1 MPDKSLQ
8 RIDYLKLLDVIKGF
22 SSTPFVYERLGN
34 LRPLSDRNA
43 IEDRQKA
50 IDDVLDFVRQNDPFP
65 LNGIPDIRQ
74 LLKTV
79 AMQDSVLDSKDFLAI
94 SAFLNACKGLVAS
107 TRKGYEV
114 KPYVRTAFAGVLPL
128 PQILNRIRKTISPD
142 GFVEDTASHE
152 LAKIRSELHT
162 LREKVKRQLEK
173 IMEGDQVGGVLQD
186 TYISIRNGRYV
197 IPLKPNFNQFF
208 QGIVH
213 DYSHSLKTSFV
224 EPMQVVDQNNRIA
237 ILDEEQR
244 EEEKRILKELTDW
257 VRQYRGEV
265 EENLR
270 IVTDLD
276 FYQSLALFSV
286 RFNCVR
292 PQFSSDGST
301 DIRDA
306 LNPFVVL
313 SKKDKAVPI
322 DIVMGADEKAL
333 IVSGPNAGGKTVA
346 LKTIGL
352 LLAMSSSGFFIP
364 ASGTPRVPDI
374 SGVHAIIG
382 DEQDIAT
389 ELSSFTAHVVAI
401 KDMFEQSRG
410 AGLVLIDEIGGG
422 TDPQEASALSM
433 AVVDAFVE
441 KGDRVVV
448 TTHLNLLKGY
458 GYTKPFA
465 VNVAADFDK
474 KTMKPL
480 YKLVYRVAGIS
491 NALKVAE
498 SCNMPDA
505 IIRRSYEYLG
515 KQEAMLNDLVKGLEV
530 EKRVAAEERRK
541 LYLVRQ
547 EASQRLRIIKEKRE
561 EYVRRAEERCE
572 RKVLQLESELREIE
586 KDVRKKERSSLKSAK
601 EHLHLLKN
609 RLLLNEEK
617 TPEPIHVGDNVK
629 VTSVGKEGY
638 VAGIDEARNVAE
650 VVIGNMRL
658 RTSRDELI
666 RIKGKHE
673 PRKGRVEI
681 QVSQIDAPELNVMG
695 MRVDEALREVDRF
708 IDRAI
713 VHGNAKVKIVHG
725 IGTGR
730 LMNAVRNH
738 LSEIQN
744 IKKIVNDTNNSGVT
758 VVELL

>member
-8 RIDYLKLLDVIKGF
+8 RIDYLRLLGVIKGYA
-22 SSTPFVYERLGN
+22 STPFATERLDN
-34 LRPLSDRNA
+34 LRPLADKSE
-43 IEDRQKA
+43 IEERQDA
-50 IDDVLDFVRQNDPFP
+50 TEDVLDFIRENGPFP

-74 LLKTV
+74 VLKAV
-79 AMQDSVLDSKDFLAI
+79 AVKDSILEIKDFLAI
-94 SAFLNACKGLVAS
+94 SEFLNACKGLVAS
-107 TRKGYEV
+107 AKKGYEA
-114 KPYVRTAFAGVLPL
+114 KPYVKTAFLGVHPL
-128 PQILNRIRKTISPD
+128 PQILNRIRKTISPE

-152 LAKIRSELHT
+152 LAKIRSDLYM

-173 IMEGDQVGGVLQD
+173 IMEGDQVRTVLQD
-186 TYISIRNGRYV
+186 TYIAIRNGRYV

-224 EPMQVVDQNNRIA
+224 EPMQVVDQNNHIS

-244 EEEKRILKELTDW
+244 EEEKRILGELTDW
-257 VRQYRGEV
+257 VRQYRREL

-270 IVTDLD
+270 MVADFD
-276 FYQSLALFSV
+276 FYQSLALFTI
-286 RFNCVR
+286 RFNCAR
-292 PQFSSDGST
+292 PQFSQDGST

-313 SKKDKAVPI
+313 SKKDKAVPV
-322 DIVMGADEKAL
+322 DIVMGRDEKAV

-346 LKTIGL
+346 LKTAGL
-352 LLAMSSSGFFIP
+352 LLAMASSGLFIP
-364 ASGTPRVPDI
+364 ASPTPRIPLI
-374 SGVHAIIG
+374 RRIHAIIG
-382 DEQDIAT
+382 DDQDIAA

-401 KDMFEQSRG
+401 RDVYEQSRG
-410 AGLVLIDEIGGG
+410 GELVLIDEIGGG

-433 AVVDAFVE
+433 AVIDALVE
-441 KGDRVVV
+441 KENTVIV

-458 GYTKPFA
+458 GYTRPFA
-465 VNVAADFDK
+465 VNVATDFDK

-480 YKLVYRVAGIS
+480 YKLLYRVAGIS

-498 SCNMPDA
+498 NCEMPAA
-505 IIRRSYEYLG
+505 IMSRSYEYLG
-515 KQEAMLNDLVKGLEV
+515 KQEAMLNDLVKGLEA

-541 LYLVRQ
+541 LHLVRQ

-572 RKVLQLESELREIE
+572 RRVLQLESELREIE
-586 KDVRKKERSSLKSAK
+586 KDVRKKEKTSLKSAK

-609 RLLLNEEK
+609 QLLLNEEK
-617 TPEPIHVGDNVK
+617 SAEPVRVGDQVR

-638 VAGIDEARNVAE
+638 VAGVDETRNVAE
-650 VVIGNMRL
+650 VVMGNMRL
-658 RTSRDELI
+658 RASLDELV

-681 QVSQIDAPELNVMG
+681 QVPRIDAPELNVMG
-695 MRVDEALREVDRF
+695 MRVEEALREVDRF
-708 IDRAI
+708 INRAM
-713 VHGNAKVKIVHG
+713 VHGAAKVRIIHG

-730 LMNAVRNH
+730 LMNAVRDH
-738 LSEIQN
+738 LSQLQD
-744 IKKIVNDTNNSGVT
+744 IKKIENDTTNSGVT
-758 VVELL
+758 VLELL